1 MNIGSFMQKL
11 KDDLREI
18 ILCTAEQAFFED
30 GFEQVSMRNIAQKA
44 GMATGNLYHYY
55 SSKEDLFT
63 AIIEPVYSQITGLI
77 ENQKVHAGETPQEL
91 VHELGKLTRQL
102 TILVEHSHKKLV
114 ILLNKSGGTPY
125 QSTKELLVK
134 FLSAHIEDELVQY
147 YLRKGE
153 KNEPAM
159 AHPLA
164 ASFLEGIFAIINT
177 TQDENTINRLISEY
191 IQVFYPLFEQFT

>member
-1 MNIGSFMQKL
+1 MQKL
-11 KDDLREI
+11 KEDLREI
-18 ILCTAEQAFFED
+18 IVRTAEQAFFED
-30 GFEQVSMRNIAQKA
+30 GYEQVSMRTIAQKA

-55 SSKEDLFT
+55 SSKDDLFK
-63 AIIEPVYSQITGLI
+63 AIIEPVYSQVIGLI

-91 VHELGKLTRQL
+91 VQELGELTRQL

-114 ILLNKSGGTPY
+114 ILLYKSGGTPY
-125 QSTKELLVK
+125 HSTKDLLVN
-134 FLSAHIEDELVQY
+134 FLSDHIEDELVQY
-147 YLRKGE
+147 YLKKG
-153 KNEPAM
+153 KKHEPAM

-177 TQDENTINRLISEY
+177 TQDENLIKLLISEY